1 LSLSLPLSPLL
12 LRSLSLMLLSLFL
25 FVLLQ
30 LLLLLYVAVV
40 AVVAAPGG
48 VLLGVVALT
57 VIDVVLTRAST

>member
-1 LSLSLPLSPLL
+1 
-12 LRSLSLMLLSLFL
+12 MLLSLFL

-57 VIDVVLTRAST
+57 VIAVVLTRAST

>member
-1 LSLSLPLSPLL
+1 M
-12 LRSLSLMLLSLFL
+12 LRSLFL

-30 LLLLLYVAVV
+30 LLLLLFVAVV

-57 VIDVVLTRAST
+57 VSVVVLIRAST

>member
-1 LSLSLPLSPLL
+1 M
-12 LRSLSLMLLSLFL
+12 LRSLFL

-30 LLLLLYVAVV
+30 LLLLLFVAVV

-57 VIDVVLTRAST
+57 AIAVVLIRAST